1 MFVENG
7 DVVKVHYTGKLED
20 GHIFDSSVGKEPLEF
35 TIGMGMVIDGF
46 ENGIIGMKQ
55 GETKTVTIP
64 PELAYGQRNEEYK
77 ISVDRNNLPP
87 DIEPEIGLGLTLFSP
102 DGQPINVTI
111 TQFDDLNI
119 TLDANPQLAGK
130 TLIFDLELVGFLKG
144 NLVWFLFCIFHN
156 KQF

>member
-119 TLDANPQLAGK
+119 TLDANPPLAGK

-144 NLVWFLFCIFHN
+144 NLV
-156 KQF
+156 